1 MKIIFFEIMIVISLN
16 NIIFAPMMNQ
26 VLSSKYFSICQDL
39 QSRSFYFETPSE
51 YYMLE
56 FCQLLTLRHKIQCI
70 SLQSMLVE
78 DNVPL
83 ELISICDSH
92 YVLMLNIL
100 QIIDLKQLLD
110 RVMCFSEVEIAVSS
124 ICS

>member
-1 MKIIFFEIMIVISLN
+1 
-16 NIIFAPMMNQ
+16 
-26 VLSSKYFSICQDL
+26 
-39 QSRSFYFETPSE
+39 
-51 YYMLE
+51 
-56 FCQLLTLRHKIQCI
+56 
-70 SLQSMLVE
+70 MLVE

-110 RVMCFSEVEIAVSS
+110 RVMCFSEVEIAVGS